1 MCVLPTLTRRCLN
14 GLGSSRVPGWTAWK
28 TRCDAERKRHD
39 ARCFQFFLADGEPPW
54 RKVLLA
60 IAAAA
65 VVAVT
70 FAPTHYGGYGYY
82 GGYPAY
88 GGYYG
93 GYPATAAIMA
103 AMQAT
108 TQPAA
113 TVAAADA
120 GAD

>member
-1 MCVLPTLTRRCLN
+1 M
-14 GLGSSRVPGWTAWK
+14 
-28 TRCDAERKRHD
+28 
-39 ARCFQFFLADGEPPW
+39 PW
-54 RKVLLA
+54 RTVLLA

-70 FAPTHYGGYGYY
+70 FAPTHHGGYGYY

-88 GGYYG
+88 SGYYG

-103 AMQAT
+103 AIQAT

-113 TVAAADA
+113 TVVAADA